1 VTLTGTEQPPA
12 VPPTGRG
19 QLSAASAGVLEHGL
33 TELRATALH
42 IIGSGLLAADP
53 RAGLAELV
61 RRSGDD
67 LVVGMRR
74 YDLATVDQVMLL
86 GAGKATLA
94 IAEGVAE
101 VLGDRLGRSLIVTQ
115 RGTSRRIPGVDVRE
129 ADHPVPSAAS
139 HEAGR
144 ALLDLAATAGPNDLV
159 ITAFTG
165 GSSALACLPPEGVSF
180 GAKQDL
186 HRRLLASGAPIE
198 QINAVRKHVSA
209 VKGGRLARAAAPAR
223 IVNLTLPDVASGRL
237 DCITDPTVTDE
248 STVAEAVAVLRSR
261 GLWDAVDPAVRAY
274 LDDPQAHSPDL
285 SDVDI
290 HTVLLTDG
298 EQACAAMAQTCA
310 ELGLEP
316 HVFGTQ
322 VEGEAATVGRMLA
335 TMAVEASRR
344 NRPFAAPCALLGAG
358 GESVVTLSGRLE
370 LDPARAGGI
379 AGGPNQEAAL
389 GFAEA
394 LPMDPAPVCAV
405 FVDSDGSD
413 GGTHNAGAIVD
424 GTTPA
429 RAAAAGVDL
438 TAALL
443 RHDSATAF
451 ATLNDAVVT
460 GPTGTNISDLW
471 VVVIDAARS

>member
-1 VTLTGTEQPPA
+1 VTLAGTREPPA
-12 VPPTGRG
+12 VPQPGG
-19 QLSAASAGVLEHGL
+19 SSLPAASDRVLGHGL
-33 TELRATALH
+33 TELRAQALH
-42 IIGSGLLAADP
+42 IIGAGLLAADP
-53 RAGLAELV
+53 RTGLANLV
-61 RRSGDD
+61 RRVGND
-67 LVVGMRR
+67 LVIGSRH
-74 YDLATVDQVMLL
+74 YDLGEIDNVLLL

-94 IAEGVAE
+94 VAEGVAAL
-101 VLGDRLGRSLIVTQ
+101 LGDRLGRSLIVTQ
-115 RGTSRRIPGVDVRE
+115 RGTARRIAGVEVRE
-129 ADHPVPSAAS
+129 ADHPIPSEAS

-144 ALLDLAATAGPNDLV
+144 ALLDLAAQAGPDDLV

-165 GSSALACLPPEGVSF
+165 GSSALACLPPAGVSF
-180 GAKQDL
+180 AAKQDL

-198 QINAVRKHVSA
+198 HINAVRKHVSA
-209 VKGGRLARAAAPAR
+209 VKGGRLARAAAPAQ

-237 DCITDPTVTDE
+237 DCITDPTVADE
-248 STVAEAVAVLRSR
+248 STVAEAVAVLRNR
-261 GLWDAVDPAVRAY
+261 GLWDAVDPAVRAF
-274 LDDPQAHSPDL
+274 LDDPAAHSPDL
-285 SDVDI
+285 GDVDI

-298 EQACAAMAQTCA
+298 EQACAAMAQACA

-344 NRPFAAPCALLGAG
+344 GRPFTAPCALLGAG
-358 GESVVTLSGRLE
+358 GESVVKLGE
-370 LDPARAGGI
+370 LDPAGP

-394 LPMDPAPVCAV
+394 LPAEPVQVCAV

-413 GGTHNAGAIVD
+413 GGTTNAGAIVD

-429 RAAAAGVDL
+429 RAAAAGLDL

-443 RHDSATAF
+443 RHDSAAAF
-451 ATLNDAVVT
+451 AALDDTVVT

-471 VVVIDAARS
+471 VVVIDGGEAS